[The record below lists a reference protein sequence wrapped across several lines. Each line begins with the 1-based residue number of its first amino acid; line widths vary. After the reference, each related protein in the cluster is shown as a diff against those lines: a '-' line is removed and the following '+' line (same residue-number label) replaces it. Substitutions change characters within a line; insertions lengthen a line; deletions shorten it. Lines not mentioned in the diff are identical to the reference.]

1 LVGPLFEMRK
11 SCARWKMG
19 QTVRSRNDEPLTAA
33 FDNKPATLTNCD
45 DSALRSIV
53 IHGRHPSAP
62 RAA

>member
-1 LVGPLFEMRK
+1 
-11 SCARWKMG
+11 MG

-62 RAA
+62 EGRLTSPGEP